1 MRRGDESKRSWA
13 WVGDYREVV
22 EQALRRE
29 RDADVKPL
37 RIRVMSYNI
46 LAKRLAEDHYRVSV
60 FHVFL
65 PSFLIFIFFFSL
77 LSLSLSLFYR
87 RERSP
92 TDSLRLLLLL
102 LCQ

>member
-65 PSFLIFIFFFSL
+65 PSFLSFLFFFS

-92 TDSLRLLLLL
+92 IDSLRLLLLL

>member
-65 PSFLIFIFFFSL
+65 PSFLIFIFFFL
-77 LSLSLSLFYR
+77 FSLSLSLFYR

>member
-65 PSFLIFIFFFSL
+65 PSFLSSLFFFL
-77 LSLSLSLFYR
+77 FSLSLSLFYR

>member
-65 PSFLIFIFFFSL
+65 PSFLSFLFFFS

>member
-65 PSFLIFIFFFSL
+65 PSFLIFIFFFLFS
-77 LSLSLSLFYR
+77 LSLSLSL
-87 RERSP
+87 
-92 TDSLRLLLLL
+92 SLLSSRAFAY
-102 LCQ
+102 